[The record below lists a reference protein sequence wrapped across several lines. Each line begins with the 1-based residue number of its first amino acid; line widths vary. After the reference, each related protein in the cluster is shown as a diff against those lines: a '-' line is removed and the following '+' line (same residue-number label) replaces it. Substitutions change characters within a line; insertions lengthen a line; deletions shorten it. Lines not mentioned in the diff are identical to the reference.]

1 MSRGPVLA
9 RVRALPSTSRSG
21 RDPLL
26 VAHDISYRA
35 KPDVKLC
42 RLCIYG
48 GKDAPPATAL
58 TGDVPSQHLLCPVPS
73 VGRRRQGHPAG
84 GVPAGFAGKQCIRA
98 RRHPIL
104 ALIFRKKLP
113 LHAKDTQTSSD
124 RAQEDC
130 LGNRR

>member
-9 RVRALPSTSRSG
+9 RVRALPSTSRSS

-26 VAHDISYRA
+26 VGHDISYRA

-42 RLCIYG
+42 RPCIYG
-48 GKDAPPATAL
+48 GKDAPPATTL
-58 TGDVPSQHLLCPVPS
+58 TGDVPSQHLLRPVPS
-73 VGRRRQGHPAG
+73 VGRRHQGHPAG
-84 GVPAGFAGKQCIRA
+84 GAPAGFAGKQCIRA

-104 ALIFRKKLP
+104 KKLP

>member
-1 MSRGPVLA
+1 MSRGPVLT

-26 VAHDISYRA
+26 VAHDISYRV

-42 RLCIYG
+42 RPCIYG
-48 GKDAPPATAL
+48 RKDASPATAL
-58 TGDVPSQHLLCPVPS
+58 TGDVPSQHLLRLVPS

-84 GVPAGFAGKQCIRA
+84 DAPAGFAGKQCIHV
-98 RRHPIL
+98 RHPIL
-104 ALIFRKKLP
+104 VFLFRKKLP
-113 LHAKDTQTSSD
+113 LHAKDPQTSSD